1 MQLIK
6 RTFCLL
12 GISLLVVLGSMN
24 AQDSQQPPKT
34 PPPPQVSVTRNFH
47 AIHAKIIEMAED
59 FPADKYDFRPN
70 KDVRSFREVMVH
82 LAGGLQYGS
91 RSTQG
96 ISAAKWDEFD
106 AKQYT
111 TKEQVVELLKKQ
123 FADAESVLKAE
134 PEGEFSKT
142 VWPWMAIIEHA
153 GEHYGQ
159 LVVYYRLNNL
169 VPPETR
175 KGNNG

>member
-1 MQLIK
+1 MQNVK
-6 RTFCLL
+6 RVLGVL
-12 GISLLVVLGSMN
+12 GITLLVTLGSLQ
-24 AQDSQQPPKT
+24 AQDSQAPKSPPT
-34 PPPPQVSVTRNFH
+34 PQVSVTRNYH
-47 AIHAKIIEMAED
+47 AVHAKIIEMAED
-59 FPADKYDFRPN
+59 FPADKYDFAPN

-82 LAGGLQYGS
+82 IAGGLQYGT

-96 ISAAKWDEFD
+96 ISAKWDEFD

-123 FADAESVLKAE
+123 LADSEAVLKAE
-134 PEGEFSKT
+134 PEAQFAKT
-142 VWPWMAIIEHA
+142 IWPWMAIIEHA

-159 LVVYYRLNNL
+159 LVVYYRLNGL

-175 KGNNG
+175 KGNNN